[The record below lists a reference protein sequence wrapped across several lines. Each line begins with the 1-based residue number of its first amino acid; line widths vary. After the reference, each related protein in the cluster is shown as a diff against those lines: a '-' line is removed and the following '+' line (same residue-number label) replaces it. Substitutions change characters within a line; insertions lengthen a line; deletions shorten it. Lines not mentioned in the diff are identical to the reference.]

1 MRTMWMIRG
10 DAGRL
15 YDEFRDTQSVGIGF
29 AELAGQPKA
38 GVSRDELVAIYQ
50 ARIPEAK
57 RGRAISAASQA
68 YRFVNVMAKGDHVV
82 TYSPGNRTYLVGVVT
97 GDADV
102 LDAASESGLTARRAV
117 QWLPHEVDRD
127 DLDEA
132 SRNMLGST
140 LTVFNVAEPTAGR
153 LVDLARNGRLAG
165 ATPDPSINQLDAP
178 AADVAEDRLAGL
190 DALALERIK
199 DQVNALDW
207 DEMQELVA
215 GVLRAMGYRTQ
226 VSPPGADRGRDILAS
241 PDGFGFQQPRIVV
254 DVKHRAGR
262 MGSAEVRR
270 FLGGRHR
277 DDRGLFVSTG
287 GFTREAHYEADRAQV
302 PLALWTLDEL
312 TRTLLDNYPGT
323 DTETKRLIP
332 LRMFYVPA

>member
-29 AELAGQPKA
+29 AELAGQLNA

-102 LDAASESGLTARRAV
+102 LDAASESGLTARRSV

-132 SRNMLGST
+132 SRNMLGSV
-140 LTVFNVAEPTAGR
+140 LTVFTIAEPTASR
-153 LVDLARNGRLAG
+153 LVHLARDGRSTGSAQ
-165 ATPDPSINQLDAP
+165 APPSSPDSQAVD
-178 AADVAEDRLAGL
+178 DAEDRLAGL

-254 DVKHRAGR
+254 EVKHRAGR

-302 PLALWTLDEL
+302 PLTLWTLDEL

>member
-29 AELAGQPKA
+29 AELAGQLKA

-254 DVKHRAGR
+254 EVKHRAGR

-270 FLGGRHR
+270 FLG
-277 DDRGLFVSTG
+277 
-287 GFTREAHYEADRAQV
+287 
-302 PLALWTLDEL
+302 
-312 TRTLLDNYPGT
+312 
-323 DTETKRLIP
+323 
-332 LRMFYVPA
+332 

>member
-1 MRTMWMIRG
+1 MH
-10 DAGRL
+10 
-15 YDEFRDTQSVGIGF
+15 
-29 AELAGQPKA
+29 
-38 GVSRDELVAIYQ
+38 ELVAIYQ

-102 LDAASESGLTARRAV
+102 LDAASESGLTACRAV

-254 DVKHRAGR
+254 EVKHRAGR